1 MTWLYWNSASGTSNS
16 STITQVTAEAI
27 GQSVLL
33 KNSFHMTRPII
44 SVLAPPSI
52 SGMTY
57 SPTAGMNTS
66 MAPAITPCRDS
77 GTVICQNAC
86 HGLAPRS

>member
-1 MTWLYWNSASGTSNS
+1 M
-16 STITQVTAEAI
+16 
-27 GQSVLL
+27 GQSALL

-66 MAPAITPCRDS
+66 MAPAITPWRDS

-86 HGLAPRS
+86 QGLAPRSYAASSRRRSIFTSVAYSGRMKNGR